1 MIQRT
6 LTLFS
11 LWTAVILPLELAGFT
26 QPASLQ
32 PLPQSSLAQVQVTQ
46 ADIATL
52 TQQVTVVIN
61 GQNPGSGVLIGK
73 QGNTYTVLT
82 ANHVVASPDEYQI
95 VTADGIQHPLN
106 YTTVRRLPN
115 LDLALVQ
122 FSSSESYAIAQMGD
136 SDIAQPGTSVY
147 IAGWP
152 HPGIAITERS
162 FQMTPGQISGRS
174 QSGTESGYEL
184 VYTNITRSGMSG
196 GPVLDTFG
204 RLIGIHG
211 RAEGQAIYNP
221 DTGDTVDIKSGFNL
235 GIPLDTFIESIEAM
249 DLTVLSTNPSFAYPL
264 SKQADR
270 QLMANQIQPAIA
282 QYQRVLAIDSN
293 YLPAVFGMGQAQ
305 YEAGDSSEAIAQF
318 QKAINLATEAIAQG
332 QSNPNSSPQQ
342 QLFLVE
348 LNEVKGNAQVALA
361 SALYAS
367 GQGKTALSLVF
378 ELLNKPENWQGRAT
392 LLQPNFPSSRLQS
405 DAQTIATVGQEI
417 VTQGVDYLPTEFN
430 LAQALYDRGQVQ
442 EAIPYLE
449 TLFQENPQDAPRKI
463 ALAAAL
469 NATGN
474 REEAN
479 RLVSELQSEYSG
491 QFREEDFEFLLMGL
505 WSNRLREDV
514 TEILAYYRPS
524 GSRATSPEF
533 SNNTLLHSAEDG
545 DRADIEFLSLSRDGK
560 ILVSTNGEGTINVW
574 DIQKGTVRHTFSWTG
589 NSRDAIA
596 LSPDGKL
603 LAAGI
608 WDDTDNTPKVQLWD
622 TQTGEVVRTLTHPG
636 SDGITA
642 VAFSPNSQTLA
653 SSADNIILWNA
664 ATGQVLNTLRG
675 NAPYSSYSLAF
686 SPDGNRL
693 ASSSVELIQLWN
705 SSSGEEVNRIELSGE
720 HIVNGL
726 IFSSQGN
733 LLLSR
738 TDTGIQFWNPS
749 NGSAVSRIPQGQKY
763 ALSPDGETL
772 AVCAGMEISLVNIA
786 STQVVRTLPSPS
798 SCYQLVFLP
807 DGKTLV
813 SGGDGGKIE
822 LWDLNTPTTRNP
834 SPVLPLRGEGELGTL
849 FRAGGDPR

>member
-11 LWTAVILPLELAGFT
+11 LCTAALLTLELAGFT
-26 QPASLQ
+26 QAAHLQ
-32 PLPQSSLAQVQVTQ
+32 TLPPSSLAQIQVTQ
-46 ADIATL
+46 SDIATL
-52 TQQVTVVIN
+52 TQLVTVVIN

-82 ANHVVASPDEYQI
+82 ANHVVASLDEYQI
-95 VTADGIQHPLN
+95 VTADGVQHPLD

-122 FSSSESYAIAQMGD
+122 FTSNQRYELAQIGD

-152 HPGIAITERS
+152 HPGLAITERI
-162 FQMTPGQISGRS
+162 FQITQGQISGRS

-196 GPVLDTFG
+196 GPVLDSLG

-249 DLTVLSTNPSFAYPL
+249 DPTILSSNPSFAYPL

-270 QLMANQIQPAIA
+270 QLIANQIQPAIA
-282 QYQRVLAIDSN
+282 QYQRILAIDPN
-293 YLPAVFGMGQAQ
+293 YLPAVFGVGQAQ
-305 YEAGDSSEAIAQF
+305 YEAGDTSEAIAQF
-318 QKAINLATEAIAQG
+318 RQVIDSAIKRSIQLQTL
-332 QSNPNSSPQQ
+332 SYFPQQ
-342 QLFLVE
+342 ELFLVQ
-348 LNEVKGNAQVALA
+348 LNEVIGNAQVALA
-361 SALYAS
+361 SALDAS
-367 GQGKTALSLVF
+367 GEQETALAFVF
-378 ELLNKPENWQGRAT
+378 ELLQNPENWRGRAT
-392 LLQPNFPSSRLQS
+392 LLQPNFPGSRLQA
-405 DAQTIATVGQEI
+405 DAQNLAATGQEM
-417 VTQGVDYLPTEFN
+417 VTQGLEYLPTELN
-430 LAQALYDRGQVQ
+430 LAQALYDRGRVQ

-474 REEAN
+474 RERAN

-491 QFREEDFEFLLMGL
+491 QFGDEDFDFLLMGL
-505 WSNRLREDV
+505 WSSRLREDV

-524 GSRATSPEF
+524 DNRPTSSQF
-533 SNNTLLHSAEDG
+533 SNSTLLHSAEDG

-560 ILVSTNGEGTINVW
+560 ILVSTNGEGTIKVW
-574 DIQKGTVRHTFSWTG
+574 DIEKGTVRHTFSWTG
-589 NSRDAIA
+589 NFRDAIA
-596 LSPDGKL
+596 LSPDGRL

-608 WDDTDNTPKVQLWD
+608 WDDTDNTAKVQLWD
-622 TQTGEVVRTLTHPG
+622 THTGEAVRTLTHL

-653 SSADNIILWNA
+653 SSAKNIILWNVN
-664 ATGQVLNTLRG
+664 TGQVLHTLPG

-693 ASSSVELIQLWN
+693 GSSSVELIQLWN
-705 SSSGEEVNRIELSGE
+705 STSGEQVNRIELSGE

-726 IFSSQGN
+726 IFSPQGN
-733 LLLSR
+733 LLLSQ
-738 TDTGIQFWNPS
+738 TDSGIQFWNPS
-749 NGSAVSRIPQGQKY
+749 TGTAVSRLLEGQKY
-763 ALSPDGETL
+763 ALSPDGQTL
-772 AVCAGMEISLVNIA
+772 ALCAGSEISLVNIA
-786 STQVVRTLPSPS
+786 STQVVRTLPNPS
-798 SCYQLVFLP
+798 RCYNLVFLP

-813 SGGDGGKIE
+813 SGGDGGNIE
-822 LWDLNTPTTRNP
+822 LWDINTPTTRNP
-834 SPVLPLRGEGELGTL
+834 SPALP
-849 FRAGGDPR
+849 

>member
-6 LTLFS
+6 LTLCS
-11 LWTAVILPLELAGFT
+11 LGTAAILTLELAGFT
-26 QPASLQ
+26 QLAHLQ
-32 PLPQSSLAQVQVTQ
+32 PLPQSSLSVTQVTQ

-61 GQNPGSGVLIGK
+61 GQNPGSGVIIGK

-95 VTADGIQHPLN
+95 VTADGVEYPLN

-122 FSSSESYAIAQMGD
+122 FTSNQPYAIAQMGD
-136 SDIAQPGTSVY
+136 SEVAQPGTLVY

-152 HPGIAITERS
+152 HPGIAITERI

-196 GPVLDTFG
+196 GPVVDTFG

-249 DLTVLSTNPSFAYPL
+249 DSTVLSTNPSFAYPL

-270 QLMANQIQPAIA
+270 QLIDNQIQPAIA
-282 QYQRVLAIDSN
+282 QYQRVLAIDPN

-305 YEAGDSSEAIAQF
+305 YQAGDTSAAIDQF
-318 QKAINLATEAIAQG
+318 RKAIHLATEAISQAQA
-332 QSNPNSSPQQ
+332 NPNPSPQQ

-348 LNEVKGNAQVALA
+348 INEVQGNAQVALA
-361 SALYAS
+361 SALYANGES
-367 GQGKTALSLVF
+367 KAALSLVF
-378 ELLNKPENWQGRAT
+378 ELLQNAENWRGRAT
-392 LLQPNFPSSRLQS
+392 LLQPNFPGSRLQA
-405 DAQTIATVGQEI
+405 DAQTIATIGQEI
-417 VTQGVDYLPTEFN
+417 VTQRVDYLPTEFN
-430 LAQALYDRGQVQ
+430 LAQALYERGQFQ

-449 TLFQENPQDAPRKI
+449 TLFQENPQDPARKI

-469 NATGN
+469 NSTGN

-479 RLVSELQSEYSG
+479 RLVSELQSDYAG
-491 QFREEDFEFLLMGL
+491 QFGDEDFEFLLMGL

-514 TEILAYYRPS
+514 TEILTYYRPS
-524 GSRATSPEF
+524 GIRATAPEF
-533 SNNTLLHSAEDG
+533 SNSTLLHSAEDG
-545 DRADIEFLSLSRDGK
+545 DRAYIEFLSLSRDGK
-560 ILVSTNGEGTINVW
+560 ILVSTNGEGTIKVW
-574 DIQKGTVRHTFSWTG
+574 DIEKGTVRHTFSWTG
-589 NSRDAIA
+589 NLRDAIA
-596 LSPDGKL
+596 LSPDGRL

-608 WDDTDNTPKVQLWD
+608 WDDTDNTAKVQLWD
-622 TQTGEVVRTLTHPG
+622 THTGEAVRTLTHL

-642 VAFSPNSQTLA
+642 VAFSPNGQTLA
-653 SSADNIILWNA
+653 SSAKNIILWNVN
-664 ATGQVLNTLRG
+664 TGEVINTLPG
-675 NAPYSSYSLAF
+675 NSPYSSYSLAF
-686 SPDGNRL
+686 SPDGDRL

-705 SSSGEEVNRIELSGE
+705 PSSGEQVNRIELTGE

-726 IFSSQGN
+726 IFSPQGN
-733 LLLSR
+733 LLLGKSNS
-738 TDTGIQFWNPS
+738 GIQFWNPS
-749 NGSAVSRIPQGQKY
+749 NGTAVSRLPQGQKY
-763 ALSPDGETL
+763 ALSPDGQTL
-772 AVCAGMEISLVNIA
+772 ALCAGSEISLINVT
-786 STQVVRTLPSPS
+786 STQVVRTLPVPS

-822 LWDLNTPTTRNP
+822 LWDINTPTTRNP
-834 SPVLPLRGEGELGTL
+834 TGPFPGLLGRGSVGILY
-849 FRAGGDPR
+849 